1 MSHKEIYIELVKM
14 LKNEVKLGA
23 LMERLHLSVDRM
35 NHFGDFC
42 VSQAQDDVDL
52 YKVRDLAN
60 CVWRMWHG

>member
-1 MSHKEIYIELVKM
+1 M